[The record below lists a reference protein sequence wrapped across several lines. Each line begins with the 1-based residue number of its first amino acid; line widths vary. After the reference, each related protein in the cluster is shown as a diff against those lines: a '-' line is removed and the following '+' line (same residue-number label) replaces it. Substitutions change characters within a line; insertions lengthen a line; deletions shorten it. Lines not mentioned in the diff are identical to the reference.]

1 MLTLSKGMLIESN
14 LVSTYIIKVESFE
27 NEICRL
33 NSFLKTVIHDCLTIG
48 IVNISKLIQWATYK
62 I

>member
-27 NEICRL
+27 NERL

-48 IVNISKLIQWATYK
+48 IVNISELIQWATYK

>member
-27 NEICRL
+27 NEIL

-48 IVNISKLIQWATYK
+48 IVNISELIQWATYK

>member
-27 NEICRL
+27 KQNLE
-33 NSFLKTVIHDCLTIG
+33 
-48 IVNISKLIQWATYK
+48 LIYAQRFGWQRTMY
-62 I
+62 ID